1 MDDRKPKSPAER
13 ARESR
18 QRRAKAGEPLPAVFD
33 QVFRDTALL
42 EYQAGNFNVDLNDLI
57 ASTVD
62 ELVTKHKC
70 TSAGC
75 RKVLDTLFDRVTPC

>member
-1 MDDRKPKSPAER
+1 MDERKPKSPAER

-18 QRRAKAGEPLPAVFD
+18 QRRAKAGEPLPADFYKSLANTVL
-33 QVFRDTALL
+33 RS
-42 EYQAGNFNVDLNDLI
+42 YQAGNFIADLNDLI

-62 ELVTKHKC
+62 ALVTEHQF
-70 TSAGC
+70 TPTGC